1 MMAAASDSCLSLWE
15 GSASSP
21 NRQLTPEAV
30 NCLTEAL
37 TEDVAVLRLIRSDP
51 RVKIFMA
58 VSVLTPR
65 LARFAPPPPKLTHT
79 AKCAVI
85 MIYLTRP
92 KALALQ
98 PKQFHMLVT
107 FNKASVYS
115 LVVRV
120 KTKPFPVGTQRF
132 RAVFQDPEFI
142 GLPSDIPDPA
152 AENIPTEINDRLDVS
167 NFATPAQPPKDKYD
181 CCVLA
186 PGVWWSN
193 ANKAIY
199 FLQMDVAL
207 LALCPAGWKAR
218 GLGIILGRLL
228 NHQEGCATCRFT
240 EHSDPLNA
248 TADSMATPESCL
260 CWAPCLWRKAHQR
273 ELTVEGDRYL
283 FRVLFMDAVE
293 RVRLTGLRRSPK
305 ITANLADLVVGIG
318 PHGQQIPV
326 NNAGWKLVAL
336 DADISRLI
344 VCGCYALRYICPPT
358 NSKHQPSS
366 PDEYA

>member
-1 MMAAASDSCLSLWE
+1 MAADLNSYSSIWE
-15 GSASSP
+15 GSSLSP
-21 NRQLTPEAV
+21 NRQLTIEAA

-37 TEDVAVLRLIRSDP
+37 TEDIAVLRLIRSDP

-65 LARFAPPPPKLTHT
+65 LARFAPPQSKLTHT

-98 PKQFHMLVT
+98 PKQFHVLVT
-107 FNKASVYS
+107 FSKSSVYS
-115 LVVRV
+115 LVMRV
-120 KTKPFPVGTQRF
+120 KTKPFPISPQRF
-132 RAVFQDPEFI
+132 CGVFQDPEPI
-142 GLPSDIPDPA
+142 GLPSDVPNPA
-152 AENIPTEINDRLDVS
+152 TENIPTEINDRLDVS
-167 NFATPAQPPKDKYD
+167 NFATQTQPPKDKYD

-186 PGVWWSN
+186 PGVWWYK
-193 ANKAIY
+193 AQKAIY
-199 FLQMDVAL
+199 FLQMDEAL

-228 NHQEGCATCRFT
+228 NHQEGCSTCRFT

-248 TADSMATPESCL
+248 TADSVATPESCL
-260 CWAPCLWRKAHQR
+260 CWAPCLWRKSRQR
-273 ELTVEGDRYL
+273 ELKVEGDRYL

-305 ITANLADLVVGIG
+305 ITADLADLVVGIG
-318 PHGQQIPV
+318 SHGQQIPV
-326 NNAGWKLVAL
+326 NSAGWKLVAL
-336 DADISRLI
+336 DANISKLI
-344 VCGCYALRYICPPT
+344 VCGCYSLRYLCPST
-358 NSKHQPSS
+358 DCKTQQLSTSE
-366 PDEYA
+366 DA